1 MYSSGNMYSGTVRNW
16 FDSSHAK
23 GYGFIIPDIDGE
35 DVFVH
40 RQNVMNATYL
50 TTGDT
55 VTYKLQVNQLRNKSK
70 LQAVKV
76 WVTEFTPDRV
86 SAGGSVQPY
95 SSQSWAS
102 GSNQW
107 GASRASWDLAWQP
120 HEWHSEQTS
129 GPGSQPEG
137 VVTVREGL
145 SLDTVTF
152 SAVESSL
159 REEELVEN
167 DYVSAAAPSQL
178 PSGPLPNGVVDA
190 AVQTDICM
198 PTMANKD
205 TQYPEFKSPPA
216 NPKRSTCSLVN
227 IPLKSPPVH
236 LRLSPQ
242 ESQIVSLAVQD
253 SGPTSMQEVIQ
264 DGPCLS
270 CPPPSVSDE
279 PAGLQVYGCGA
290 GNQRDEQC
298 ERDQPPASPTL
309 NVPFEEAVPLPFTC
323 SVEPVASS
331 TATCPVSPTVPL
343 NSLAPLPSILEEHPE
358 ADMGPEPVM
367 LPIKQPPPGR
377 SYPSTV
383 GVGVLSAAEQFEMQA
398 AFAYTAALAKQVP
411 VPKGLYAYNLAR
423 AKALL
428 PPRWEALGLEQGQL
442 YFSDTVRGYTT
453 FSFPDRPAGAE
464 PSVIAK
470 TRGSGHIQLK

>member
-1 MYSSGNMYSGTVRNW
+1 MHSSGNMYSGTVRNW
-16 FDSSHAK
+16 FDSSLAK

-50 TTGDT
+50 TAGDT
-55 VTYKLQVNQLRNKSK
+55 VTYELQVNQLKNKNK

-76 WVTEFTPDRV
+76 WVVESTPDRS
-86 SAGGSVQPY
+86 SAGGSFQPY

-178 PSGPLPNGVVDA
+178 PSGPLPHGVVDA
-190 AVQTDICM
+190 AVQTDMCM
-198 PTMANKD
+198 PTKANKD

-227 IPLKSPPVH
+227 IPLKSPPQ
-236 LRLSPQ
+236 RTY
-242 ESQIVSLAVQD
+242 
-253 SGPTSMQEVIQ
+253 GPTLKKVK
-264 DGPCLS
+264 L
-270 CPPPSVSDE
+270 
-279 PAGLQVYGCGA
+279 
-290 GNQRDEQC
+290 
-298 ERDQPPASPTL
+298 
-309 NVPFEEAVPLPFTC
+309 FPLRCRT
-323 SVEPVASS
+323 VVLPV
-331 TATCPVSPTVPL
+331 C
-343 NSLAPLPSILEEHPE
+343 
-358 ADMGPEPVM
+358 
-367 LPIKQPPPGR
+367 R
-377 SYPSTV
+377 
-383 GVGVLSAAEQFEMQA
+383 
-398 AFAYTAALAKQVP
+398 
-411 VPKGLYAYNLAR
+411 
-423 AKALL
+423 
-428 PPRWEALGLEQGQL
+428 
-442 YFSDTVRGYTT
+442 
-453 FSFPDRPAGAE
+453 
-464 PSVIAK
+464 
-470 TRGSGHIQLK
+470 